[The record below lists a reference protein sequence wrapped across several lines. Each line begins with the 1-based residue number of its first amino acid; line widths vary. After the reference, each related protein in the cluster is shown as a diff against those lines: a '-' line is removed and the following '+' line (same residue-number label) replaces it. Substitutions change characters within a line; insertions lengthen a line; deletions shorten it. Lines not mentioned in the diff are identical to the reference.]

1 MENVNRIGVGFFA
14 PDFMLK
20 DSEGRKL
27 RLSDFRGQKN
37 LLLFFC
43 HGKRSQFCLDWLDE
57 LNRFYDH
64 IQLKETEVLSFTQD
78 ERWTSHRIKEE
89 KKIRFPILK
98 IESDPR
104 FDPPAPSVSQQ
115 YGVQASESEGKNLYP
130 AIFLVN
136 KSGIICYRKVY
147 THPTEKLN
155 TKELLCELDKLI

>member
-1 MENVNRIGVGFFA
+1 MDNVNRIRVGFFA

-20 DSEGRKL
+20 DSEGKKL
-27 RLSDFRGQKN
+27 GLSDFRGRKN

-57 LNRFYDH
+57 LNRFYNH
-64 IQLKETEVLSFTQD
+64 IQLKETEILSFTQD
-78 ERWTSHRIKEE
+78 ERWVSHRIKEE

-98 IESDPR
+98 IESDLR
-104 FDPPAPSVSQQ
+104 FDPSTPSVTQQ
-115 YGVQASESEGKNLYP
+115 YGVQANKSEGENLYP

-147 THPTEKLN
+147 TQPTKKLN
-155 TKELLCELDKLI
+155 TEELLCELDKLS

>member
-1 MENVNRIGVGFFA
+1 MENVNRIRVGFFA

-27 RLSDFRGQKN
+27 KLSDFRGQKN

-43 HGKRSQFCLDWLDE
+43 HGKRNQFCLDWLDE

-78 ERWTSHRIKEE
+78 ERWVSHRIKEE
-89 KKIRFPILK
+89 KKIRFSILK
-98 IESDPR
+98 IESDLR

-115 YGVQASESEGKNLYP
+115 YGVGASESEEGNLYP
-130 AIFLVN
+130 AIFLVD
-136 KSGIICYRKVY
+136 KMGIIRYRKVY
-147 THPTEKLN
+147 TQPTEKLN

>member
-1 MENVNRIGVGFFA
+1 MENVNRIRVGFFA
-14 PDFMLK
+14 PDFVLK

-43 HGKRSQFCLDWLDE
+43 PGKRSWFCLDWLDE

-78 ERWTSHRIKEE
+78 ERWVSHRIKEE

-98 IESDPR
+98 IEGDSE
-104 FDPPAPSVSQQ
+104 FDHLASSVSEQ
-115 YGVQASESEGKNLYP
+115 YSVEAKESGGKTLYP
-130 AIFLVN
+130 AIFLVD
-136 KSGIICYRKVY
+136 KMGIIRYRKVY
-147 THPTEKLN
+147 TQPTEKFDLR
-155 TKELLCELDKLI
+155 ELACELDKLI